1 MGVNL
6 KELIIKKSIEIDDL
20 SGKTLAIDSFN
31 MLYQFLTTIR
41 QRDGSLFTDSKG
53 HVTSHLIGLMSR
65 TTKLMQ
71 KGLKLVFVFDGEA
84 PEIKKAES
92 EKRRARKEEAKKAY
106 EIAKERADIAEMKK
120 YAGRF
125 AYLTP
130 EMVDEAKELIGYLGL
145 PIVQAP
151 SEGEAQVAFMAKQRD
166 VYAGVSQDYDTLLY
180 GVPRLINNL
189 SIVGRRKQIR
199 GVGYRTVKP
208 EMIDLGEN
216 LNNLGIDQDQ
226 LIALGILIGTDYNPG
241 GVKGIGP
248 KTGLKLVKQFGKDF
262 KGLFSEVKFDEHSDH
277 DWKYVYGHFKKM
289 PVTKKY
295 SLKWKGVKKDNII
308 SLLVDKH
315 EFSQDRVMS
324 SLGNLTKE
332 AEKKKQKTLG
342 DF

>member
-125 AYLTP
+125 TYLTP

-145 PIVQAP
+145 PVVQAP

-277 DWKYVYGHFKKM
+277 DWKYVYDHFKKM

>member
-6 KELIIKKSIEIDDL
+6 KELIIKKPIEIDDL

-71 KGLKLVFVFDGEA
+71 KGLKLVFVFDGKA

-92 EKRRARKEEAKKAY
+92 EKRRVRKEEAKKAY
-106 EIAKERADIAEMKK
+106 EIAKERADIADMKK

-125 AYLTP
+125 SYLTP

-151 SEGEAQVAFMAKQRD
+151 SEGEAQVAFMAKQRE

-180 GVPRLINNL
+180 GAPRLINNL
-189 SIVGRRKQIR
+189 SIVGRKKQIR

-226 LIALGILIGTDYNPG
+226 LIALGLLIGTDYNPG

-262 KGLFSEVKFDEHSDH
+262 KGLFSEAKFDEYSDH
-277 DWKYVYGHFKKM
+277 DWKYVYDHFKKM

-295 SLKWKGVKKDNII
+295 SLQWKGIKKDNII